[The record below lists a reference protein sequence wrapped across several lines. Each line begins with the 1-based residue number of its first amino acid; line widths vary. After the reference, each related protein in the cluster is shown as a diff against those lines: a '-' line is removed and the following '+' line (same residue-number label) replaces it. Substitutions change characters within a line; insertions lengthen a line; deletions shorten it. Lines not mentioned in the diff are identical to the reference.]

1 MKKRPFY
8 LFAAVWMCLT
18 VTPALGQ
25 QGTTVQPS
33 AHVVSQAA
41 AAAATPVNRASLV
54 NLFPGRLMTGKERY
68 TVANTHSH
76 NDYEQSIPFWMAW
89 QAKFG
94 SIEADI
100 WLQDGRL
107 LVGHNREEIKAGRT
121 LEEYYV
127 RPLLSC
133 VEKNSGHPYSDT
145 TRRLQILIDVKA
157 DSVAALNALVALLNK
172 YPALEQCAYVK
183 WVISGNRPSPD
194 LYTSYPPFI
203 AFDGILGHSYT
214 PGALSR
220 IVMMSDDLRS
230 FTRWNGQTELPEADK
245 KNIEAVV
252 TRAHEQHL
260 PVRFWDAPDTPAA
273 WDQLIRLHT
282 DYINTDHIRE
292 LATYLNV
299 QEGAK

>member
-18 VTPALGQ
+18 VRPALAQ
-25 QGTTVQPS
+25 QGTIAQPS
-33 AHVVSQAA
+33 AQQAGT
-41 AAAATPVNRASLV
+41 AATPVNRASAG
-54 NLFPGRLMTGKERY
+54 NLFPGRLMTGKEKY

-89 QAKFG
+89 QEKFG

-133 VEKNSGHPYSDT
+133 VEKNNGHPYADT
-145 TRRLQILIDVKA
+145 TRCLQILIDVKA
-157 DSVAALNALVALLNK
+157 DSVAALNALVTLLNK
-172 YPALEQCAYVK
+172 YPALEQCPFVK

-194 LYTSYPPFI
+194 LYTSYPSFI
-203 AFDGILGHSYT
+203 AFDGILGRVYT
-214 PGALSR
+214 PEALSR

-230 FTRWNGQTELPEADK
+230 YTRWNGRTELPEADK
-245 KNIEAVV
+245 KSIEAAV
-252 TRAHEQHL
+252 THAHEQHL

-282 DYINTDHIRE
+282 DYINTDHIRA
-292 LATYLNV
+292 LADYLNG